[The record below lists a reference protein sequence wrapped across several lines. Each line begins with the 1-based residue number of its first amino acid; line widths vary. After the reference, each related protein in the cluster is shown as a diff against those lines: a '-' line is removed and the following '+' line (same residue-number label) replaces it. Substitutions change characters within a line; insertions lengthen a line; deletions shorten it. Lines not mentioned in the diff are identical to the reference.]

1 MSRKCFYRFLLLSEK
16 HEKKKCKIKNTLWIY
31 LIDFDFEILE
41 IVRRLTQLLG
51 TFWVRKL
58 S

>member
-51 TFWVRKL
+51 TF
-58 S
+58 